1 MSSGTFSSSCDCA
14 AVAHSGTTLNL
25 LKFPIINPTPYRMF
39 RRRRRLDEAARQTES
54 ELPQDELRRLRQL
67 SRQGYLLGETPV
79 LLVSTRLHLS
89 SPVSTH
95 LIPSPPVQV
104 ASAERSRRRADPH
117 ETRSS
122 SILTVWRL
130 KKTKRQRPQVGHSSD
145 WMDTV

>member
-1 MSSGTFSSSCDCA
+1 M
-14 AVAHSGTTLNL
+14 AHSGTTLNL
-25 LKFPIINPTPYRMF
+25 LKFPVINPTPYRMF

-79 LLVSTRLHLS
+79 LLVSPPSPPLSSCLHPSQPIHLF

-95 LIPSPPVQV
+95 LTPSPPVQV

-117 ETRSS
+117 ETRLS

-145 WMDTV
+145 WVDAV